1 MKLKKWMALALSLIL
16 LLGLCACGDDNNS
29 EQASLEKIT
38 VLLDWTPNT
47 NHTGL
52 YVALGKGYYKDAG
65 LDVEIQQGP
74 DSGVL
79 PVVASGKAQFCVS
92 FQEEIGPAL
101 AAEDS
106 LDVTAVAA
114 IIAHNQSG
122 LISLKEKGIDTPKK
136 MEGKTYATWDTP
148 LEKAIIKDM
157 MEADGGDYSKLNMIP
172 STVTDVF
179 SALQTNIDLV
189 WVYYNWDG
197 IAAEVQG
204 IDVNYIDVR
213 KTNPIF
219 DQYTPLLA
227 ASNTFLEENPAIAK
241 AFVEATAKGYEH
253 AMEYPEESADIL
265 LKYAPEIDRKLAVKS
280 QEYLAGEYQSDS
292 PQWGYMDEARWTR
305 FFDWAYQNG
314 IIEKDLQNAGF
325 TNDYLPER

>member
-1 MKLKKWMALALSLIL
+1 M
-16 LLGLCACGDDNNS
+16 
-29 EQASLEKIT
+29 
-38 VLLDWTPNT
+38 
-47 NHTGL
+47 
-52 YVALGKGYYKDAG
+52 
-65 LDVEIQQGP
+65 
-74 DSGVL
+74 
-79 PVVASGKAQFCVS
+79 
-92 FQEEIGPAL
+92 
-101 AAEDS
+101 
-106 LDVTAVAA
+106 
-114 IIAHNQSG
+114 
-122 LISLKEKGIDTPKK
+122 
-136 MEGKTYATWDTP
+136 
-148 LEKAIIKDM
+148 
-157 MEADGGDYSKLNMIP
+157 
-172 STVTDVF
+172 
-179 SALQTNIDLV
+179 
-189 WVYYNWDG
+189 
-197 IAAEVQG
+197 QG

>member
-1 MKLKKWMALALSLIL
+1 
-16 LLGLCACGDDNNS
+16 
-29 EQASLEKIT
+29 
-38 VLLDWTPNT
+38 
-47 NHTGL
+47 
-52 YVALGKGYYKDAG
+52 
-65 LDVEIQQGP
+65 
-74 DSGVL
+74 
-79 PVVASGKAQFCVS
+79 
-92 FQEEIGPAL
+92 
-101 AAEDS
+101 
-106 LDVTAVAA
+106 
-114 IIAHNQSG
+114 
-122 LISLKEKGIDTPKK
+122 

-227 ASNTFLEENPAIAK
+227 ASNTFLEENPAVARAIYDK
-241 AFVEATAKGYEH
+241 AMQAAR
-253 AMEYPEESADIL
+253 ARESAKRAREL
-265 LKYAPEIDRKLAVKS
+265 VRRKSALETNRMPGKLA
-280 QEYLAGEYQSDS
+280 DC
-292 PQWGYMDEARWTR
+292 R
-305 FFDWAYQNG
+305 
-314 IIEKDLQNAGF
+314 
-325 TNDYLPER
+325 